1 MTIFKKLTAVAAL
14 LALTLSLTACGG
26 GGDASS
32 SAAPA
37 GDKTYKIVMIQLVEN
52 GAFEDMKKG
61 FKAEMEKEYGAGKVE
76 FVEKS
81 AQGDA
86 SNMNTIAQEMAG
98 GGYDLVATIATPA
111 SQAFVNQKSDTPQV
125 FIAVSQPVKAGL
137 LSDMKKPDKN
147 ATGTQNPIPVEG
159 IFNLAKEVKPDI
171 KTVGILYSANE
182 VNSNATA
189 KDAKAQLEKMG
200 LKAVERTVSN
210 SSEVKQ
216 TADSLAAETDAIFVP
231 NDSLIQDAIALV
243 VDAANAHKIPIL
255 GSSKV
260 MVDGGALLSV
270 AIDDVDTG
278 AQSARL
284 AIEVLNGKAV
294 ADVPAI
300 AINGDMV
307 DINMAAAEKL
317 GISIPQAIQDKA
329 HSVVK

>member
-1 MTIFKKLTAVAAL
+1 MTIFKKLAAVAAL
-14 LALTLSLTACGG
+14 LALTLSLTACGV
-26 GGDASS
+26 DAFS
-32 SAAPA
+32 SATPA
-37 GDKTYKIVMIQLVEN
+37 GDKTYKIGIIQLVEN

-98 GGYDLVATIATPA
+98 GGYDLVATISTPA

-159 IFNLAKEVKPDI
+159 IFNLAKELKPDI

-307 DINMAAAEKL
+307 DVNMAAAEKL
-317 GISIPQAIQDKA
+317 GITIPQAIQDKA

>member
-14 LALTLSLTACGG
+14 LALTLSLTACGV
-26 GGDASS
+26 DASS
-32 SAAPA
+32 SATPA
-37 GDKTYKIVMIQLVEN
+37 RDKTYKIGIIQLVEN

-159 IFNLAKEVKPDI
+159 IFNLAKELKPDI

-307 DINMAAAEKL
+307 DVNMAAAEKL

>member
-14 LALTLSLTACGG
+14 LALTLSLTACGV
-26 GGDASS
+26 DASS
-32 SAAPA
+32 SATPA
-37 GDKTYKIVMIQLVEN
+37 RDKTYKIGIIQLVEN

-159 IFNLAKEVKPDI
+159 IFNLAKELKPDI

>member
-26 GGDASS
+26 GVDASS
-32 SAAPA
+32 SATPA
-37 GDKTYKIVMIQLVEN
+37 GDKTYKIGIIQLVEN
-52 GAFEDMKKG
+52 GAFEDMRRS
-61 FKAEMEKEYGAGKVE
+61 FEAEMEKEYGAGKVG

-159 IFNLAKEVKPDI
+159 IFNLAKELKPDI

-210 SSEVKQ
+210 PSEVKQ

-231 NDSLIQDAIALV
+231 NGGLIQDAIALV

-307 DINMAAAEKL
+307 DVNMAAAEKL

>member
-1 MTIFKKLTAVAAL
+1 MTIFKKLTAVAAI
-14 LALTLSLTACGG
+14 LALTLSLTACGV
-26 GGDASS
+26 DASS
-32 SAAPA
+32 SATPA
-37 GDKTYKIVMIQLVEN
+37 RDKTYKIGIIQLVEN

-159 IFNLAKEVKPDI
+159 IFNLAKELKPDI

-307 DINMAAAEKL
+307 DVNMAAAEKL
-317 GISIPQAIQDKA
+317 GITIPQAIQDKA

>member
-14 LALTLSLTACGG
+14 LTLSLTACGV
-26 GGDASS
+26 DASS
-32 SAAPA
+32 SATPA
-37 GDKTYKIVMIQLVEN
+37 RDKTYKIGIIQLVEN

-159 IFNLAKEVKPDI
+159 IFNLAKELKPDI

-307 DINMAAAEKL
+307 DVNMAAAEKL
-317 GISIPQAIQDKA
+317 GITIPQAIQDKA

>member
-1 MTIFKKLTAVAAL
+1 MTIFKKLTVVAAL

-26 GGDASS
+26 GVDASS
-32 SAAPA
+32 SATPA
-37 GDKTYKIVMIQLVEN
+37 GDKTYKIGIIQLVEN

-159 IFNLAKEVKPDI
+159 IFNLAKELKPDI

-307 DINMAAAEKL
+307 DVNMAAAEKL

>member
-14 LALTLSLTACGG
+14 LALTLSLTACGV
-26 GGDASS
+26 DASS
-32 SAAPA
+32 SATPA
-37 GDKTYKIVMIQLVEN
+37 RDKTYKIGIIQLVEN

-159 IFNLAKEVKPDI
+159 IFNLAKELKPDI

-270 AIDDVDTG
+270 AIDDVNTG

-307 DINMAAAEKL
+307 DVNMAAAEKL

>member
-14 LALTLSLTACGG
+14 LALTLSLTACGV
-26 GGDASS
+26 DASS
-32 SAAPA
+32 SATPA
-37 GDKTYKIVMIQLVEN
+37 RDKTYKIGIIQLVEN

-159 IFNLAKEVKPDI
+159 IFNLAKELKPDI

-216 TADSLAAETDAIFVP
+216 TADSLAAETDAIFIP

-307 DINMAAAEKL
+307 DVNMAAAEKL
-317 GISIPQAIQDKA
+317 GITIPQAIQDKA

>member
-37 GDKTYKIVMIQLVEN
+37 GDKTYKIGIIQLVEN

-61 FKAEMEKEYGAGKVE
+61 FKAEMEKEYGAGNVE

-159 IFNLAKEVKPDI
+159 IFNLAKELKPDI

-307 DINMAAAEKL
+307 DVNMAAAEKL

>member
-1 MTIFKKLTAVAAL
+1 
-14 LALTLSLTACGG
+14 
-26 GGDASS
+26 
-32 SAAPA
+32 
-37 GDKTYKIVMIQLVEN
+37 
-52 GAFEDMKKG
+52 
-61 FKAEMEKEYGAGKVE
+61 MEKEYGAGKVE

-159 IFNLAKEVKPDI
+159 IFNLAKELKPDI

-307 DINMAAAEKL
+307 DVNMAAAEKL

>member
-14 LALTLSLTACGG
+14 LALTLSLTACGV
-26 GGDASS
+26 DASS
-32 SAAPA
+32 SATPA
-37 GDKTYKIVMIQLVEN
+37 RDKTYKIGIIQLVEN

-159 IFNLAKEVKPDI
+159 IFNLAKELKPDI

-317 GISIPQAIQDKA
+317 GITIPQAIQDKA
-329 HSVVK
+329 HSVVQ

>member
-1 MTIFKKLTAVAAL
+1 MTIFKKLAAVAAL
-14 LALTLSLTACGG
+14 LALTLSLTACGV
-26 GGDASS
+26 DASS
-32 SAAPA
+32 SATPA
-37 GDKTYKIVMIQLVEN
+37 RDKTYKIGIIQLVEN

-137 LSDMKKPDKN
+137 LSDIKKPDKN

-159 IFNLAKEVKPDI
+159 IFNLAKELKPDI

-307 DINMAAAEKL
+307 DVNMAAAEKL

>member
-14 LALTLSLTACGG
+14 LALTLSLTACGV
-26 GGDASS
+26 DASS
-32 SAAPA
+32 SATPA
-37 GDKTYKIVMIQLVEN
+37 RDKTYKIGIIQLVEN

-137 LSDMKKPDKN
+137 LSDIKKPDKN

-159 IFNLAKEVKPDI
+159 IFNLAKELKPDI

-307 DINMAAAEKL
+307 DVNMAAAEKL

>member
-1 MTIFKKLTAVAAL
+1 MTIFKKLAAVAAL

-26 GGDASS
+26 GVDASS
-32 SAAPA
+32 SATPA
-37 GDKTYKIVMIQLVEN
+37 GDKTYKIGIIQLVEN

-159 IFNLAKEVKPDI
+159 IFNLAKELKPDI

-307 DINMAAAEKL
+307 DVNMAAAEKL
-317 GISIPQAIQDKA
+317 GITIPQAIQDKA

>member
-1 MTIFKKLTAVAAL
+1 MTIFKKLTAVAAI
-14 LALTLSLTACGG
+14 LALTLSLTACGV
-26 GGDASS
+26 DASS
-32 SAAPA
+32 SATPA
-37 GDKTYKIVMIQLVEN
+37 RDKTYKIGIIQLVEN

-159 IFNLAKEVKPDI
+159 IFNLAKELKPDI

-307 DINMAAAEKL
+307 DVNMAAAEKL